1 MQGGKHWEQEGP
13 ATAESAVPGQ
23 TTKEV
28 TKGVKKRFRRLSATA
43 LMFEDGLADDGGT
56 VPQQTQVNASDPSTV
71 SSAPADLPS
80 HRQAAAEPA
89 LETSKALVLE
99 PSGTDPTTSADDPPT
114 AASSMDG
121 VVSATV
127 PDPTPLPDADSDAVV
142 EDILGA
148 SHQDESTILLDVDR
162 TAHVAS
168 EPAPEPELE
177 PTAAVVVTAARKT
190 FQSGVT
196 QVKNSLDVNLLAG
209 GTANRGN
216 MLMSGGRNNRRAPW
230 VVPLPSVYKV
240 KTEEER
246 KHAGARFACQVLK
259 RSTFT

>member
-56 VPQQTQVNASDPSTV
+56 VPQQTQVDASDPSTV

-89 LETSKALVLE
+89 LETSTALVLE
-99 PSGTDPTTSADDPPT
+99 PSGTDPTTSAGDPPT
-114 AASSMDG
+114 AASSMDS
-121 VVSATV
+121 VVSVTV

-162 TAHVAS
+162 TAHVA
-168 EPAPEPELE
+168 PEPE
-177 PTAAVVVTAARKT
+177 PTAAVVVTAARNT